1 MTEIDIS
8 TKPFPKGTTM
18 SATPNKSITRF
29 LPVVGRILFGLA
41 LTAFGLMDL
50 FHPMTPPPDMAEGAK
65 EFSMALAH
73 SGYMMPLIGIV
84 LTVCGVMLLT
94 NLFVPLALLVL
105 APFWVNSFLFHLV
118 LERSGLVFAMVF
130 CAIELALAWAYR
142 GVFANVLRAKNAT
155 GA

>member
-1 MTEIDIS
+1 
-8 TKPFPKGTTM
+8 M
-18 SATPNKSITRF
+18 SETQKKSITRF

-50 FHPMTPPPDMAEGAK
+50 FHPMTPPPGMAEGAK